1 MSGRA
6 LAPTLVMAPSWR
18 TVVAVVGL
26 LSLECLALLE
36 ERIVQFHEGEST
48 IPITHSNIVY
58 SQDDEVGVHIAA
70 ANLAND
76 LELITGSGRE
86 TFQWQGPDS
95 PLSDS
100 SSCETA
106 IIVGS
111 LNSSLIRHL
120 AKEVIVDVSEL
131 DGKWESFM
139 TTVVDQPLPSVE
151 KALVIAGS
159 DKRGAIFG
167 IYTLSE
173 QAGQSP

>member
-1 MSGRA
+1 
-6 LAPTLVMAPSWR
+6 MAPSWR
-18 TVVAVVGL
+18 IVVAVIGL

-36 ERIVQFHEGEST
+36 ERIVQFHSGEST
-48 IPITHSNIVY
+48 IPITHSNIIF

-70 ANLAND
+70 ANLATD
-76 LELITGSGRE
+76 LELITGAGRE
-86 TFQWQGPDS
+86 TLQWQDPES

-100 SSCETA
+100 YSLETA

-120 AKEVIVDVSEL
+120 AKEGIVDVSEL

-139 TTVVDQPLPSVE
+139 TTVVEQPLPSVE
-151 KALVIAGS
+151 KAMVIVGS
-159 DKRGAIFG
+159 DKRGTIFG